1 MPKQHYK
8 PGATVPKSG
17 QAIIVDANGKPIGVE
32 RTVVEGKIFPPTKAK
47 GQTYEMVDLA
57 KHEKK

>member
-1 MPKQHYK
+1 MAKERYK

-17 QAIIVDANGKPIGVE
+17 QAVMIDVNGKPTGIE

-47 GQTYEMVDLA
+47 GQTYEMVDLTKHA
-57 KHEKK
+57 KK

>member
-8 PGATVPKSG
+8 PGAPVPKSG
-17 QAIIVDANGKPIGVE
+17 QAIIVDVNGKPIGIE

-47 GQTYEMVDLA
+47 GQTWEMVDLT

>member
-1 MPKQHYK
+1 MTKPRYK
-8 PGATVPKSG
+8 PGATVPRSG
-17 QAIIVDANGKPIGVE
+17 QAIIVDVNGKPIGVE

-47 GQTYEMVDLA
+47 GQTYEMVDLT

>member
-8 PGATVPKSG
+8 PGAPVPKSG
-17 QAIIVDANGKPIGVE
+17 QAVIVDVNGKPIGIE

-47 GQTYEMVDLA
+47 GQTWEMAEGA
-57 KHEKK
+57 KPAKK